1 MWKTLYLYRVRGS
14 AVHAKSNSV
23 VHTNTISPIHVE
35 NSRHT
40 RGTDLSHTREK
51 TLSHTRGKTCVVT
64 ACWMTTCQQ
73 RRAVED
79 FPLHSETYLM
89 LLYASFHRICAH
101 TAAMVGVKAGPV
113 FAMYF
118 SSRQAKPL
126 HPCPWQA
133 NRGPLGAT
141 TYQDYKA

>member
-23 VHTNTISPIHVE
+23 VHANTISPIHVE

-64 ACWMTTCQQ
+64 ACWMTTCRQ

-79 FPLHSETYLM
+79 FPLRSEACLV
-89 LLYASFHRICAH
+89 LLC
-101 TAAMVGVKAGPV
+101 AGPTRALIAYV
-113 FAMYF
+113 HTLLRWWGR
-118 SSRQAKPL
+118 RQAQYL
-126 HPCPWQA
+126 LCIFHPGRQNPSI
-133 NRGPLGAT
+133 RVHG
-141 TYQDYKA
+141 KRIVVH